1 MRFFVDY
8 DFEWDSKK
16 AIINQ
21 RKHRVTFELA
31 ATVFRDPRALTI
43 FDDEHSD
50 TEDRWIT
57 MGLSSSGGLLVVHH
71 TFKAVDATRSGI
83 RIFSSRKAS
92 KNEVQQY
99 GE

>member
-1 MRFFVDY
+1 VDY

-16 AIINQ
+16 ALINQ

-43 FDDEHSD
+43 FDNEHND

-57 MGLSSSGGLLVVHH
+57 MGLASSGGLLVVHH
-71 TFKAVDATRSGI
+71 TFKAVDATRSVI

-92 KNEVQQY
+92 KNEMQQY

>member
-1 MRFFVDY
+1 MEY

-16 AIINQ
+16 ALINKQ
-21 RKHRVTFELA
+21 KHRVTFELA

-50 TEDRWIT
+50 DEERWIT

-71 TFKAVDATRSGI
+71 TFRSVKEKHSLI
-83 RIFSSRKAS
+83 RIFSSRKAT
-92 KNEVQQY
+92 KNEIQQY

>member
-1 MRFFVDY
+1 MDY

-16 AIINQ
+16 ALANR
-21 RKHRVTFELA
+21 RKHSVTFELA

-43 FDDEHSD
+43 FDTDHSD

-57 MGLSSSGGLLVVHH
+57 MGLSSSGGLIVVHH
-71 TFKAVDATRSGI
+71 TFKPVDKTRSVI
-83 RIFSSRKAS
+83 RIFSSRKAT
-92 KNEVQQY
+92 KNEMQQY